1 MSCVF
6 QNADTFI
13 GNVEEDDR
21 CTKNTARA
29 DDVSIKNTAN
39 ANEQENQH
47 LSTDTFEADLA
58 GECVITNGTHDA
70 SDIVDGYKCDEC
82 VEQSI
87 PTSEEVAEPAANAGK
102 DELNRVPEFF
112 H

>member
-1 MSCVF
+1 MCGIF
-6 QNADTFI
+6 KQADAFI
-13 GNVEEDDR
+13 GNVEEDDC

-47 LSTDTFEADLA
+47 LSTDTFEAYFA
-58 GECVITNGTHDA
+58 GEGVIANGAHDA

-87 PTSEEVAEPAANAGK
+87 PTSEEIA
-102 DELNRVPEFF
+102 
-112 H
+112 